1 MAQPVGKQQAT
12 HNKPPPRAIRRTEGR
27 WRQIRKQETMPDV
40 ERAGAWGSD
49 LAADVLEEMLIALLE
64 HLV

>member
-1 MAQPVGKQQAT
+1 MKAGDDA
-12 HNKPPPRAIRRTEGR
+12 G
-27 WRQIRKQETMPDV
+27 DV

-49 LAADVLEEMLIALLE
+49 LAADILEEMLIALLE

>member
-1 MAQPVGKQQAT
+1 
-12 HNKPPPRAIRRTEGR
+12 
-27 WRQIRKQETMPDV
+27 MPDV